1 MLSSFGLIVLWP
13 NFSFQKEI
21 VRKNLVERFEILYE
35 SSFHWPPNASKR
47 NFEIFYGDKLASSAL
62 KEKGLE
68 GEGVVFLI
76 KDNFPAEFIV
86 PTSKGIEVVN
96 KNLFIT
102 KTDLRRKLGTKFG
115 IHGSNSSVEAVRD
128 FRLLFGRSLY
138 EFLNGSIESTHICVK
153 EDLVVYD
160 WPSLDVFFS
169 YCNDIS
175 SYVVL
180 GDVDP
185 EMFDIDFLV
194 EDRERFARH
203 IGAKKCSSGFHRA
216 NYEILI
222 EGKVVPID
230 IREVGDGYFDV
241 CWQRDVLKSRV
252 FGVEG
257 FYVPS
262 ETHAFWTK
270 VYHALIHR
278 KKVPLKYQPMLSP
291 LDEKKDGLYRF
302 MMDFGYKMEEPSD
315 VTLFFNSE
323 NGGSIK
329 FTKERRWRQSKKLIS
344 KIKLRLFYLLS
355 RLFRLKTR
363 G

>member
-1 MLSSFGLIVLWP
+1 MNSHKIRIAKLLSNYNQGSRREIERLISNNKIYL
-13 NFSFQKEI
+13 NQK
-21 VRKNLVERFEILYE
+21 LVTTPVTF
-35 SSFHWPPNASKR
+35 AS
-47 NFEIFYGDKLASSAL
+47 
-62 KEKGLE
+62 
-68 GEGVVFLI
+68 I
-76 KDNFPAEFIV
+76 KD
-86 PTSKGIEVVN
+86 
-96 KNLFIT
+96 
-102 KTDLRRKLGTKFG
+102 
-115 IHGSNSSVEAVRD
+115 
-128 FRLLFGRSLY
+128 
-138 EFLNGSIESTHICVK
+138 
-153 EDLVVYD
+153 
-160 WPSLDVFFS
+160 
-169 YCNDIS
+169 
-175 SYVVL
+175 
-180 GDVDP
+180 
-185 EMFDIDFLV
+185 
-194 EDRERFARH
+194 
-203 IGAKKCSSGFHRA
+203 
-216 NYEILI
+216 EILI

-252 FGVEG
+252 FGVDG

-278 KKVPLKYQPMLSP
+278 KKVPLKYQSMLSP